1 MNSNLSIL
9 KKGIILIAVPLAFE
23 LAFFALVLRTQA
35 QVTYAQVWAI
45 HTKEVLAQVEAL
57 YRRLAEGQGALARL
71 VLTGNLPRYAGAER
85 AIREVTGDARELVR
99 LVEDSAGQQAKARV
113 IATEATA
120 LVDWQEGVARLV
132 RDGRGGE
139 ATERVK
145 DPSVPER
152 LGAIRGTIDDFR
164 SVEEQLDKERTD
176 LLAARTR
183 SQSTLMLIGGVGSL
197 VGTVTLLLYFSRG
210 IARRFAVLGENAR
223 RLAEGHELAA
233 PLTGR
238 DEVAALDQ
246 VFHDMAR
253 SIAEKDREN
262 ELFIYSVSHD
272 LRSPLVNLQGFSQE
286 LGFASADLRGLFE
299 DGSVPESIRR
309 RGLAILDREVT
320 DSIHFIQT
328 AVSRLSVIID
338 ALLRLSRAGRVEYR
352 WQPVDVGA
360 TVRRVVEA
368 LGSTIAERGA
378 RVAAGPMP
386 PAWGDPTA
394 IEQIFANLVGN
405 AVNYLDPDRPG
416 EIEVGAL
423 DGDGQDPSIAPDHL
437 TYYVRDNGL
446 GIPESGMS
454 KLFLAFQR
462 FHEGRARGEGIGLAL
477 VRKIVERHGGRIR
490 VESERGVGTT
500 FYVELP
506 GPPRDAQAESNPHPP
521 AAREAAR

>member
-9 KKGIILIAVPLAFE
+9 RKGIILIAVPLAFE
-23 LAFFALVLRTQA
+23 LVFFALVLRTQA
-35 QVTYAQVWAI
+35 QVAEAQEWAL
-45 HTKEVLAQVEAL
+45 HTKDVLAQVEAL

-71 VLTGNLPRYAGAER
+71 VLTGNLDRYAKAER
-85 AIREVTGDARELVR
+85 SIREVGRDSDELVR
-99 LVEDSAGQQAKARV
+99 LVDDNGDQQAKARG
-113 IATEATA
+113 IAAEAA
-120 LVDWQEGVARLV
+120 GLVAWQEGVSRLV
-132 RDGRGGE
+132 RDGRRDE
-139 ATERVK
+139 AAERVK
-145 DPSVPER
+145 DPSAPER
-152 LGAIRGTIDDFR
+152 LDAVRATIDGFR
-164 SVEEQLDKERTD
+164 DEEARLDRERTG

-183 SQSTLMLIGGVGSL
+183 SQSALMIAGGLGSV
-197 VGTVTLLLYFSRG
+197 VGTVALLAYFSRG
-210 IARRFAVLGENAR
+210 IARRFGVLGENAR

-233 PLTGR
+233 PLTGS
-238 DEVAALDQ
+238 DEIAALDR

-286 LGFASADLRGLFE
+286 LGFASRELRELLE
-299 DGSVPESIRR
+299 DAAVPEPIRR
-309 RGLAILDREVT
+309 RGLAILGREVA

-368 LGSTIAERGA
+368 LGSTIAERRA
-378 RVAAGPMP
+378 KVTAGPMP

-394 IEQIFANLVGN
+394 IEQVFANLVGN
-405 AVNYLDPDRPG
+405 AVNYLAPDRPG
-416 EIEVGAL
+416 EVEVGVL
-423 DGDGQDPSIAPDHL
+423 GGDDQDPSIAPDHL

-462 FHEGRARGEGIGLAL
+462 FHEGRAKGEGIGLAL

-500 FYVELP
+500 FFVELP
-506 GPPRDAQAESNPHPP
+506 GPPRDAQAESNPHLP

>member
-1 MNSNLSIL
+1 MNSSLSIL

-35 QVTYAQVWAI
+35 QVAEAQDWAL
-45 HTKEVLAQVEAL
+45 HTKVVLAQVEAL

-71 VLTGNLPRYAGAER
+71 VLTGDLGRYAKAER
-85 AIREVTGDARELVR
+85 SIHEVARDSSELVG
-99 LVEDSAGQQAKARV
+99 LVRDNGDQQAKARN
-113 IATEATA
+113 IAAEAAA
-120 LVDWQEGVARLV
+120 LAGWQEGVARLV
-132 RDGRGGE
+132 RDGRRDE
-139 ATERVK
+139 AIERVK
-145 DPSVPER
+145 DPSAPGR
-152 LGAIRGTIDDFR
+152 LDAVRATIDGFR
-164 SVEEQLDKERTD
+164 AEEDRLDRERTG

-183 SQSTLMLIGGVGSL
+183 TQAALMIAGGLGSV
-197 VGTVTLLLYFSRG
+197 VGTVALLAYFSRG

-223 RLAEGHELAA
+223 RLAEGHELAP
-233 PLTGR
+233 PLAGS
-238 DEVAALDQ
+238 DEIAALDR
-246 VFHDMAR
+246 VFHEMAR
-253 SIAEKDREN
+253 SIDEKDREN

-286 LGFASADLRGLFE
+286 LGLASADLRGLLE
-299 DGSVPESIRR
+299 DESVPGPIRK
-309 RGLAILDREVT
+309 RGLVIIDREVA
-320 DSIHFIQT
+320 DSIQFIQT

-368 LGSTIAERGA
+368 LGATIAGRGA
-378 RVAAGPMP
+378 KVAAGPMP

-394 IEQIFANLVGN
+394 IEQVFANLVGN
-405 AVNYLDPDRPG
+405 AVNYLDPARPG
-416 EIEVGAL
+416 EVEVGVL
-423 DGDGQDPSIAPDHL
+423 DGDGQDPSIAPGHL

-462 FHEGRARGEGIGLAL
+462 FHEGRAKGEGIGLAL

-500 FYVELP
+500 FFVELP
-506 GPPRDAQAESNPHPP
+506 GPPRDAQAGPSPHPP

>member
-23 LAFFALVLRTQA
+23 LVFFALVLRTQA
-35 QVTYAQVWAI
+35 QVTEAQEWAI
-45 HTKEVLAQVEAL
+45 HTKIVLAQVEAL
-57 YRRLAEGQGALARL
+57 YRRLAEGQGALVRL
-71 VLTGNLPRYAGAER
+71 VMTGNLDRYAKAER
-85 AIREVTGDARELVR
+85 SIREVTRDSVELVE
-99 LVEDSAGQQAKARV
+99 LVADNPPQQAKARAL
-113 IATEATA
+113 ATEAAA
-120 LVDWQEGVARLV
+120 LVGWQEGVARLV
-132 RDGRGGE
+132 RDGRRDE
-139 ATERVK
+139 AAEGVK
-145 DPSVPER
+145 APEFPER
-152 LGAIRGTIDDFR
+152 LDAIRGTIDGFR
-164 SVEEQLDKERTD
+164 AEEDRLDRERTET
-176 LLAARTR
+176 LAARR
-183 SQSTLMLIGGVGSL
+183 RGQAALMIAGGLGSV
-197 VGTVTLLLYFSRG
+197 VGTVALLVYFSRG
-210 IARRFAVLGENAR
+210 IARRFVVLGENAR

-233 PLTGR
+233 PLAGG
-238 DEVAALDQ
+238 DEIAALDR
-246 VFHDMAR
+246 VFHEMAR

-286 LGFASADLRGLFE
+286 LSFASQDLRGLLKDE
-299 DGSVPESIRR
+299 SVPGPIRA

-378 RVAAGPMP
+378 KVAAGPMP

-394 IEQIFANLVGN
+394 IEQVFANLVGN
-405 AVNYLDPDRPG
+405 AVNYLDPSRPG
-416 EIEVGAL
+416 EVEVGVL
-423 DGDGQDPSIAPDHL
+423 DGDGQDPSIARDHL

-462 FHEGRARGEGIGLAL
+462 FHEGRAKGEGIGLAL

-490 VESERGVGTT
+490 VESGRGVGTT

-506 GPPRDAQAESNPHPP
+506 GPPRDTQAESDSHPP